1 MASRI
6 ARLTGLAAAGLLAA
20 GCSSKSIS
28 TPARTATEELLIS
41 TAVDKAAEKL
51 AKSLKVEGKIFVDA
65 GYFEGYDAKYA
76 IATIRDSLLRHGAAL
91 AESRETAQTI
101 VEIRTGA
108 LSLDTESSLL
118 GLPEISLP
126 IPFVDVAST
135 PEIAL
140 FKQDTVE
147 GVAKIAATAWDRET
161 GKMVSSTGPQ
171 YGFSHKADWILMLL
185 VTWDS
190 TDVLPENVEPQPA
203 PWEPW
208 DTWQLWE

>member
-1 MASRI
+1 MALRI
-6 ARLTGLAAAGLLAA
+6 ARLTALSALGLLAA
-20 GCSSKSIS
+20 ACSSKSIS
-28 TPARTATEELLIS
+28 TPARTATEQLLIS
-41 TAVDKAAEKL
+41 TAVDKAAEKI
-51 AKSLKVEGKIFVDA
+51 AKSLQVEGKVFVDA
-65 GYFEGYDAKYA
+65 AYFEGYDSKYA
-76 IATIRDSLLRHGAAL
+76 VATIRDSLLRHGAAL

-108 LSLDTESSLL
+108 LSIDTESSLL

-126 IPFVDVAST
+126 IPFADMAST

-140 FKQDTVE
+140 FKQDTTE
-147 GVAKIAATAWDRET
+147 GVAKFAATAYDRET

-185 VTWDS
+185 VTWNS
-190 TDVLPENVEPQPA
+190 TDALPEGVEPKPE

-208 DTWQLWE
+208 DTWELWE